1 MVIALTGMG
10 EAILQAIFLIV
21 VFIAVVALAYFTT
34 KFVAKYQSDNIL
46 SKSNIRV
53 VESFRL
59 GNNKFIAIVVIAEEY
74 YAVALGK
81 DEITLIDK
89 IDPTKLKDKSTDVKA
104 QGKSFKEV
112 LESFKNKNE
121 NK

>member
-10 EAILQAIFLIV
+10 EAILQAVFLIV

-34 KFVAKYQSDNIL
+34 KFVAKYQSENIL
-46 SKSNIRV
+46 SKSNIKV

-74 YAVALGK
+74 YAIALGK
-81 DEITLIDK
+81 DEMTFIDK
-89 IDPTKLKDKSTDVKA
+89 VDPTKLKDKTLDGKPST
-104 QGKSFKEV
+104 KSFKEV
-112 LESFKNKNE
+112 LENFKSKNE